1 MVRPRLKRVFP
12 PTPLGDG
19 RIAIGGIDAGL
30 AAEIEDDEH
39 GHVWRLLSLLDGT
52 RDLDGLVAEMA
63 RSGRAAPSPAD
74 VSAAVA
80 ALADAGYVEDAAAA
94 PPPGAFTAAEL
105 ERYRR
110 NADFLSFFSP
120 PDLSAYE
127 LQARLRRS
135 RVAVLGL
142 GGLGASAAASLA
154 AAGVGALRI
163 VDFDT
168 VELSNL
174 NRQVLYTE
182 ADVGLPKTRAAAARL
197 RRINP
202 NVDVEAVDLRIAG
215 VEDARA
221 VVAGFDFLV
230 CAADRPRVLIHR
242 WLNSA
247 AAAEG
252 VPWAWG
258 SNAGLTVQM
267 GMLRPG
273 HTGCFECDDRT
284 YRERHPWYDGAR
296 RWEAE
301 VLGER
306 DVNPCIAPVSMMLG
320 GMLALDVVF
329 FLTQAT
335 PPSSYGTT
343 TSVDLRSS
351 VRRGRVVERHPHCAT
366 CATAAAAMAAAAA
379 TIAAAPEREAA

>member
-1 MVRPRLKRVFP
+1 VIRPRLKSVFS
-12 PTPLGDG
+12 PTPLGER

-39 GHVWRLLSLLDGT
+39 GNVWRLLSLLDGT
-52 RDLDGLVAEMA
+52 RDLDGLVAGLASGGCPAPA
-63 RSGRAAPSPAD
+63 RAD
-74 VSAAVA
+74 IAAAVE
-80 ALADAGYVEDAAAA
+80 ALVAAGYVEDAAAA
-94 PPPGAFTAAEL
+94 PPDAFSADEL

-120 PDLSAYE
+120 PDLSAYA
-127 LQARLRRS
+127 LQARLARS
-135 RVAVLGL
+135 RVAVIGL

-154 AAGVGALRI
+154 AAGVGVLRI

-182 ADVGLPKTRAAAARL
+182 ADVGRPKTAAAAQRL
-197 RRINP
+197 RRVNP
-202 NVDVEAVDLRIAG
+202 NVAVEPVDRRVAG

-221 VVAGFDFLV
+221 LIAGFDFLV
-230 CAADRPRVLIHR
+230 CAADRPRVLIHS
-242 WLNSA
+242 WLNAA
-247 AAAEG
+247 AAAER

-258 SNAGLTVQM
+258 SNSGLTAQM
-267 GMLRPG
+267 GMLHPG
-273 HTGCFECDDRT
+273 RTACLECQERTDRA
-284 YRERHPWYDGAR
+284 RHPWYDAAQ
-296 RWEAE
+296 RWERE

-329 FLTQAT
+329 FLTRAT
-335 PPSSYGTT
+335 PPASCGATL
-343 TSVDLRSS
+343 SVDLPSGERE
-351 VRRGRVVERHPHCAT
+351 RRAVETHPDCAT
-366 CATAAAAMAAAAA
+366 CAR
-379 TIAAAPEREAA
+379 AAAPERAAA

>member
-1 MVRPRLKRVFP
+1 VVRPRLKPVFP
-12 PTPLGDG
+12 PTPLGAG

-30 AAEIEDDEH
+30 AAELEDDEH

-52 RDLDGLVAEMA
+52 RDLDGLAEEMQ
-63 RSGRAAPSPAD
+63 RAGAPVPRGD
-74 VSAAVA
+74 VDAAVA
-80 ALADAGYVEDAAAA
+80 TLAEAGYLEDAAASPPAGVFGA
-94 PPPGAFTAAEL
+94 PEL

-120 PDLSAYE
+120 PELSAYE

-135 RVAVLGL
+135 SVAVVGL
-142 GGLGASAAASLA
+142 GGLGASAAAGLA
-154 AAGVGALRI
+154 SAGVGTLRV

-182 ADVGLPKTRAAAARL
+182 ADLGVPKAQAAAARL

-215 VEDARA
+215 ASDARA

-230 CAADRPRVLIHR
+230 CAADRPRILIHE

-247 AAAEG
+247 AAAED

-258 SNAGLTVQM
+258 ANAGLTVQM
-267 GMLRPG
+267 GLLHPG
-273 HTGCFECDDRT
+273 RTGCFECQDRFN
-284 YRERHPWYDGAR
+284 RANHPSYEEAR
-296 RWEAE
+296 RWEIE
-301 VLGER
+301 VLGEV

-320 GMLALDVVF
+320 GMLALDVVY
-329 FLTQAT
+329 FLSRAT
-335 PPSSYGTT
+335 PPASYGTT
-343 TSVDLRSS
+343 TSVDLRTFESRS
-351 VRRGRVVERHPHCAT
+351 RAVPRRDDCTT
-366 CATAAAAMAAAAA
+366 CTAAAARR
-379 TIAAAPEREAA
+379 PEVAR

>member
-1 MVRPRLKRVFP
+1 VIAPRLKSVFP

-30 AAEIEDDEH
+30 AAEIEDDEY
-39 GHVWRLLSLLDGT
+39 GNVWRLLSLLDGT
-52 RDLDGLVAEMA
+52 RDLDDLVAGLA
-63 RSGRAAPSPAD
+63 SNGRAAPSRAD
-74 VSAAVA
+74 IAAAVD
-80 ALADAGYVEDAAAA
+80 ALVGAGYVEDAAAA
-94 PPPGAFTAAEL
+94 PPDVFSADEL

-120 PDLSAYE
+120 PDLSAYA
-127 LQARLRRS
+127 LQARLARS
-135 RVAVLGL
+135 RVVVIGL

-182 ADVGLPKTRAAAARL
+182 ADVGRPKTDAAAQRL
-197 RRINP
+197 RCVNP
-202 NVDVEAVDLRIAG
+202 NVDVEPVDLRVTG
-215 VEDARA
+215 VEDARGLL
-221 VVAGFDFLV
+221 AGCDFLV
-230 CAADRPRVLIHR
+230 CAADRPRVLIHS
-242 WLNSA
+242 WLNAA
-247 AAAEG
+247 AAAER

-258 SNAGLTVQM
+258 SNSGLTAQM
-267 GMLRPG
+267 GMLHPG
-273 HTGCFECDDRT
+273 HTGCFECQEHAN
-284 YRERHPWYDGAR
+284 RERHPWYDEAQ
-296 RWEAE
+296 RWEQE

-335 PPSSYGTT
+335 PPASCGATM
-343 TSVDLRSS
+343 SVDLRSGERE
-351 VRRGRVVERHPHCAT
+351 RRAVESHPACAT
-366 CATAAAAMAAAAA
+366 CAAV
-379 TIAAAPEREAA
+379 AAPERIAA